1 MKPINSK
8 EKSKQVW
15 RFLIV
20 FMGLAFLP
28 LAIVFFSYYK
38 VPDKISATQAEKL
51 VAYSNF
57 EHAQKV
63 IIQQM
68 AELDSNINLY
78 ATASVPNPELL
89 GKKIV
94 DGLADLSRKDTSI
107 RIVKLASDAYAN
119 HYTHVKALVDAQA
132 QLKKATV
139 DLQDAQ
145 EKLKASESE
154 KQMLMMGA
162 AASRM
167 PPME

>member
-1 MKPINSK
+1 MKPINSQ

-38 VPDKISATQAEKL
+38 VPDKISATQADKL

-57 EHAQKV
+57 EHTQKV

-78 ATASVPNPELL
+78 ASASVPNPELL

-94 DGLADLSRKDTSI
+94 DGLSDLSRKDTSI

-132 QLKKATV
+132 QLKAATV
-139 DLQDAQ
+139 KMQ
-145 EKLKASESE
+145 EMGDQLKAATSEN
-154 KQMLMMGA
+154 QMLMMGA
-162 AASRM
+162 ASRGM
-167 PPME
+167 PPIE